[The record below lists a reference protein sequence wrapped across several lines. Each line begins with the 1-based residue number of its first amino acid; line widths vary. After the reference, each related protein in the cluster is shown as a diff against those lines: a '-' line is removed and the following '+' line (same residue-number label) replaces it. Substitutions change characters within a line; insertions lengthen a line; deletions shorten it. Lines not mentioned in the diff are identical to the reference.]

1 MAAVVAEQLKR
12 RQSGF
17 WDPPLG
23 HGQAAASR
31 MGRQGTRKQRPLT
44 KRVSGPVRGRGVSQ
58 SRCPPAP
65 RLRPGRGKLSQDRVA
80 FHRTRLGRQQC
91 DLANRSLPGP
101 QARSAQRGD
110 RASSPARPAAVGTEG
125 ACMSNALGA
134 RRSGGLRAP
143 WLLPVHTSSPTC
155 SAVRSRPRRPLY
167 HETARAPRTRLAEG
181 HGLVRGGVY
190 VTPSAPGSSRCELC
204 EPVLQGALRSRAEG
218 DRATLSWLHAL
229 LPPTAPELQPRA
241 RGPSTDFFLFHFYR
255 GPHTPID
262 DRKVTKLP
270 HDKVILHDKNQL
282 ETDPDVQS

>member
-1 MAAVVAEQLKR
+1 M
-12 RQSGF
+12 
-17 WDPPLG
+17 
-23 HGQAAASR
+23 
-31 MGRQGTRKQRPLT
+31 
-44 KRVSGPVRGRGVSQ
+44 SGPVRGRGVSQ

-80 FHRTRLGRQQC
+80 FHRTWLGRQQC

-125 ACMSNALGA
+125 ACVSNALGA

-143 WLLPVHTSSPTC
+143 WLLPVHTSSPAC

-204 EPVLQGALRSRAEG
+204 ELFFRAPFGPGQKGTGPPFPGSTRFCRPLPQSWNPGLGAPPLIFFFSISIVGHIRQSTIEKLQNCLM
-218 DRATLSWLHAL
+218 
-229 LPPTAPELQPRA
+229 
-241 RGPSTDFFLFHFYR
+241 
-255 GPHTPID
+255 
-262 DRKVTKLP
+262 TKLYYMTKISWRRTLMCRVSQGGGVSQEP
-270 HDKVILHDKNQL
+270 TPALFCFLSARERDRLSSFK
-282 ETDPDVQS
+282 

>member
-65 RLRPGRGKLSQDRVA
+65 RLRPGRGKLSQDHVA

-125 ACMSNALGA
+125 ACVSGPDAAGGSGRRGCSLCTRRRPPAAPCGA
-134 RRSGGLRAP
+134 DLAAPFTTRRPGLRGRG
-143 WLLPVHTSSPTC
+143 LPKAT
-155 SAVRSRPRRPLY
+155 
-167 HETARAPRTRLAEG
+167 
-181 HGLVRGGVY
+181 
-190 VTPSAPGSSRCELC
+190 GSCEVGC
-204 EPVLQGALRSRAEG
+204 M
-218 DRATLSWLHAL
+218 
-229 LPPTAPELQPRA
+229 
-241 RGPSTDFFLFHFYR
+241 
-255 GPHTPID
+255 
-262 DRKVTKLP
+262 
-270 HDKVILHDKNQL
+270 
-282 ETDPDVQS
+282 